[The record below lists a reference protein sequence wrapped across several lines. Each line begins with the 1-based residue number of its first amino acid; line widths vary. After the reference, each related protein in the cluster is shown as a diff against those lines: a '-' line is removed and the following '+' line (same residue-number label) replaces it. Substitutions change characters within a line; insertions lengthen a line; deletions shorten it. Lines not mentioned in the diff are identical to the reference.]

1 MATRRLRCWECG
13 IAFYGRAD
21 AHYCGGACR
30 QKAHRSRTRRRAAEK
45 TVTTPQHSHALV
57 RAQQLR
63 EAAVAACAHAEA
75 MRRIISEARAKRD
88 HRALEI
94 HGAFEPTEVHPAG
107 DSAKVCFGTT
117 GIEQPALAQGTPP
130 TASTKGA
137 HADA

>member
-1 MATRRLRCWECG
+1 MATRRLQCWECG

-45 TVTTPQHSHALV
+45 MLPTPQHRNALA

-63 EAAVAACAHAEA
+63 EAANAACADAQA
-75 MRRIISEARAKRD
+75 TRRTVSEARAKRKR
-88 HRALEI
+88 RALES
-94 HGAFEPTEVHPAG
+94 HWAFEPTTVHPAG

-117 GIEQPALAQGTPP
+117 GIEQPARALGTPP
-130 TASTKGA
+130 TAATKSA

>member
-45 TVTTPQHSHALV
+45 TMPTPQHSHALA

-63 EAAVAACAHAEA
+63 EAALAARAHAEA
-75 MRRIISEARAKRD
+75 TRRTVSEDRAKRN
-88 HRALEI
+88 HRTLEI
-94 HGAFEPTEVHPAG
+94 HWAFEPTTVHPAG
-107 DSAKVCFGTT
+107 DPAKVCFGTT
-117 GIEQPALAQGTPP
+117 GIEQPARAPGTPP
-130 TASTKGA
+130 TAAIKGA
-137 HADA
+137 HGDA